1 MNYLKGIWYL
11 GNEQILISDF
21 YMFVSK
27 IPKILE
33 MVDKIKMNVDKQLL
47 VLKMKKSSNLVKCI
61 GNFFSLSKP
70 KVI

>member
-1 MNYLKGIWYL
+1 
-11 GNEQILISDF
+11 
-21 YMFVSK
+21 MFVSK

-47 VLKMKKSSNLVKCI
+47 VFKMKKSSNLVKCI